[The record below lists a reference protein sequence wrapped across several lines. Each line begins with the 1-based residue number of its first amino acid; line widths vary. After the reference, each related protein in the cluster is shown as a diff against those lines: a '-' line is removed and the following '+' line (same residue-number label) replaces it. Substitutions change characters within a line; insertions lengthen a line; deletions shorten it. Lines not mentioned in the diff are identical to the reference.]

1 MVTAVVLE
9 KHSHKLQ
16 KLSPSFSVSQKLSP
30 SFIVV
35 VVVVM
40 VIIIKRDYEGTVGML
55 CGHTLV
61 L

>member
-1 MVTAVVLE
+1 MVLE

-30 SFIVV
+30 SFV

-40 VIIIKRDYEGTVGML
+40 VIIIKRDYGGTVGML